1 MNEHI
6 DLQYQRTTLI
16 PVESLALVYFC
27 FQLFLLHS
35 NNSTSL
41 DMRSNSSKKNADGDE
56 DRSVASPL
64 FVEVLPSNFFR
75 RVFCCGKPATVHP
88 TEGQKELTG
97 KAKHVYDLRIFFKE
111 LIKYVVWLL
120 AFTLVIFMGKNS
132 IQQYNLIQFFK
143 TNVLGAQETPNSIST
158 FWDYLYS
165 SGKEGP
171 AGLIPALSGSL
182 STGEFNSTASV
193 FLFGNRLLGNI
204 RLRQVRVQ
212 PSACL
217 PYYLQLE
224 KDARC
229 YPDWSFFMEEVKYS
243 KDWNADFDTS
253 NEEYQWKSV
262 SATDE
267 LFVAS
272 GLFGTY
278 PGSGYVVDLPVSTS
292 QRYEI
297 LERLQENFWIDLKTR
312 LVVVDF
318 AYYNANLDLF
328 VTVRI
333 LNEFLASGYVSSTPV
348 LRALRLNRY
357 PMNTFLNFIEV
368 GAQGTVAFIW
378 ATYFLE
384 EIKELKQQG
393 LKQYFSVFWN
403 TMDVA
408 NLVIFGIVFYIRVTT
423 SINVNAL
430 FQSTDA
436 SQLSSSKLQNLGFW
450 VDIENQ
456 LVGLNAVLMF
466 CKILK
471 YLASHPRFNR
481 VTRTISHSL
490 ADILAFFLIFGVSLF
505 GFALGGVLI
514 LGNDDFAFHQP
525 SKSASSLLLA
535 VFGDFDYEAISNAN
549 RVLGPLFFFSWM
561 LYAAIILLNM
571 AIAIISEAFVHVLES
586 DVALGDVDDMWDY
599 MHELDIVKK
608 IKKLTGLEEKV
619 DNIIASLHELD
630 SDNDHNVSKLE
641 LQSYVAKHQS
651 EMSALDV
658 TDADDIMQ
666 RFDADGSGNLD
677 EKEISAMKSYIEDKK
692 NVLSSQRMAASEQK
706 SKVDLDRNAT
716 SPKNQPVVILHNAD
730 KASTSEVVGDFVSQI
745 AFKNVSVL

>member
-1 MNEHI
+1 
-6 DLQYQRTTLI
+6 
-16 PVESLALVYFC
+16 
-27 FQLFLLHS
+27 
-35 NNSTSL
+35 
-41 DMRSNSSKKNADGDE
+41 MRSITSQNKVVVNENS
-56 DRSVASPL
+56 SVASPL
-64 FVEVLPSNFFR
+64 YVEVVPIGFFR
-75 RVFCCGKPATVHP
+75 RIFCCAKPATVHP
-88 TEGQKELTG
+88 IESEKELTG
-97 KAKHVYDLRIFFKE
+97 KAKHVNDLRVFFKE
-111 LIKYVVWLL
+111 LIRYVTWLL
-120 AFTLVIFMGKNS
+120 AFTIVIFMGKNS

-143 TNVLGAQETPNSIST
+143 TNVLGVAETPHSIPS

-165 SGKEGP
+165 NGEKGP
-171 AGLIPALSGSL
+171 GGLIPALSGSL
-182 STGEFNSTASV
+182 STGEDSNSTASI

-204 RLRQVRVQ
+204 RLRQVRIQ

-229 YPDWSFFMEEVKYS
+229 YSDWSFFMEEVKYS

-253 NEEYQWKSV
+253 NEEHQWKSV
-262 SATDE
+262 STTDE
-267 LFVAS
+267 LFVVS

-278 PGSGYVVDLPVSTS
+278 PGSGYVVDLPSS
-292 QRYEI
+292 ASERYKI
-297 LERLQENFWIDLKTR
+297 IERLQENFWIDLKTR
-312 LVVVDF
+312 LIVIDF
-318 AYYNANLDLF
+318 AYYNSNLDLF

-333 LNEFLASGYVSSTPV
+333 LNEFLASGYVSSTPI

-357 PMNTFLNFIEV
+357 PMNTFLNLIEV
-368 GAQGTVAFIW
+368 GAQGAVAFLW

-384 EIKELKQQG
+384 EIRELKQQG

-403 TMDVA
+403 VMDVA
-408 NLVIFGIVFYIRVTT
+408 NLLIFGIVFYIRVTT
-423 SINVNAL
+423 SFNVNAL
-430 FQSTDA
+430 FQNTDA

-450 VDIENQ
+450 IDIENQ

-490 ADILAFFLIFGVSLF
+490 GDILAFFLIFGVSLF

-525 SKSASSLLLA
+525 SKSVSSLLLA
-535 VFGDFDYEAISNAN
+535 VFGDFDYEAISSAN

-571 AIAIISEAFVHVLES
+571 AIAIISEAFVHVLQS
-586 DVALGDVDDMWDY
+586 DIELGDVDDMWDY
-599 MHELDIVKK
+599 MHELDLVKK
-608 IKKLTGLEEKV
+608 IKKLAGLEEKV

-630 SDNDHNVSKLE
+630 ADNDHNVSKGE
-641 LQSYVAKHQS
+641 LQLYVAKHQADLIA
-651 EMSALDV
+651 MDV

-666 RFDADGSGNLD
+666 KFDADGSGNLD
-677 EKEISAMKSYIEDKK
+677 DKEMSAMKAYIQDKK
-692 NVLSSQRMAASEQK
+692 DNLASQRMSASKENSKVGFAHNTTSQNVQPVIDHINSDKAAASEG
-706 SKVDLDRNAT
+706 VGA
-716 SPKNQPVVILHNAD
+716 VH
-730 KASTSEVVGDFVSQI
+730 VGDFVSQM
-745 AFKNVSVL
+745 AFKNASSTYS

>member
-1 MNEHI
+1 
-6 DLQYQRTTLI
+6 
-16 PVESLALVYFC
+16 
-27 FQLFLLHS
+27 
-35 NNSTSL
+35 
-41 DMRSNSSKKNADGDE
+41 MRSNLSMTKPGATE
-56 DRSVASPL
+56 DSPVASPL
-64 FVEVLPSNFFR
+64 YVEVVPNSFFR
-75 RVFCCGKPATVHP
+75 RMFCCAKPASVHP
-88 TEGQKELTG
+88 TESQKELIG
-97 KAKHVYDLRIFFKE
+97 KAKHVYDLRMFFKE
-111 LIKYVVWLL
+111 LIKYVAWLL
-120 AFTLVIFMGKNS
+120 AFTTVIFMGKNS

-143 TNVLGAQETPNSIST
+143 TNVLGAEEAPHSIST
-158 FWDYLYS
+158 FWNYLYS
-165 SGKEGP
+165 NGENGP

-182 STGEFNSTASV
+182 STSESNSTAAV

-204 RLRQVRVQ
+204 RLRQVRTQ

-267 LFVAS
+267 LFVVS

-278 PGSGYVVDLPVSTS
+278 PGSGYVVDLPESASERFKT
-292 QRYEI
+292 I
-297 LERLQENFWIDLKTR
+297 ERLQDNFWIDLKTR

-333 LNEFLASGYVSSTPV
+333 LNEFLASGYVSSMPIC
-348 LRALRLNRY
+348 RALRLNRY
-357 PMNTFLNFIEV
+357 PMNTFTNFIEV
-368 GAQGTVAFIW
+368 GAQGAVAFIW

-384 EIKELKQQG
+384 EIRELRQQG

-408 NLVIFGIVFYIRVTT
+408 NLAIFGIVFYIRVTT
-423 SINVNAL
+423 SFNVNAL

-450 VDIENQ
+450 IDVENQ

-490 ADILAFFLIFGVSLF
+490 GDILAFFLIFGVSLF

-525 SKSASSLLLA
+525 SKSVSSLLLA
-535 VFGDFDYEAISNAN
+535 VFGDFDYEAISSAN

-571 AIAIISEAFVHVLES
+571 AIAIISEAFVHVLQADIE
-586 DVALGDVDDMWDY
+586 LGDVDDMWDY
-599 MHELDIVKK
+599 MHELDLVKK
-608 IKKLTGLEEKV
+608 IKKMAGLEEKV

-630 SDNDHNVSKLE
+630 ADNDHNVSKAE
-641 LQSYVAKHQS
+641 LQSYVAKHQA

-658 TDADDIMQ
+658 TDADDIMHK
-666 RFDADGSGNLD
+666 FDADGSGNLD
-677 EKEISAMKSYIEDKK
+677 DKEMIAMKAYIQDKK
-692 NVLSSQRMAASEQK
+692 NSLASQRMSISEQK
-706 SKVDLDRNAT
+706 HTIGNNRNLK
-716 SPKNQPVVILHNAD
+716 SPNDQVLVVHKHPDQTLTYEDHGA
-730 KASTSEVVGDFVSQI
+730 APVGDFVSQM
-745 AFKNVSVL
+745 AFKNVSCSMWSSSSLNISQLSLG